1 METKINSLIILIYLR
16 KDQITK
22 DGKCSIMLRA
32 TVNGKPLQLS
42 TKMKVKPS
50 DWDSNLERVKGNSSE
65 AFNINSKIE
74 QYIVSLKRQ
83 FQKIEL
89 LEGVV
94 TVEKLKKSF
103 IGESDDTKT
112 IIGIFDKF
120 LQDFKVQVEVSKNK
134 SPATLSKYECTYRR
148 LKDFIREKYN
158 KTDIVLNDLR
168 LDFIT
173 DFEIYLRTEIKC
185 STNSVM
191 KYMQQLRTMILI
203 ARNNGWIEKDP
214 FASYK
219 LKKTKS
225 VPRFLT
231 QEELDRIAGKKFSIE
246 RLERVRDYFLF
257 SSYTGLAF
265 IDLKNLKWAN
275 IQKGLDGELWI
286 DTKRVKTGTDS
297 IIPLMGLPLSIIE
310 KYNETS
316 ERNPNDTVF
325 NIPTN
330 QKLNSYLKETAD
342 I

>member
-1 METKINSLIILIYLR
+1 
-16 KDQITK
+16 
-22 DGKCSIMLRA
+22 
-32 TVNGKPLQLS
+32 
-42 TKMKVKPS
+42 MKK
-50 DWDSNLERVKGNSSE
+50 E
-65 AFNINSKIE
+65 
-74 QYIVSLKRQ
+74 

-89 LEGVV
+89 LEGTV